1 MADEIDLANT
11 LAELE
16 LQSNLNKVSLMKG
29 PVGTGYCLYC
39 EDQLHSDME
48 VSHIEAGTFQGNIR
62 RWCDA
67 DCRDWWQDENK

>member
-16 LQSNLNKVSLMKG
+16 LQSNLNKFSLMKG

-39 EDQLHSDME
+39 EEQLHSDME
-48 VSHIEAGTFQGNIR
+48 VDHIEAGTFQDDIR

-67 DCRDWWQDENK
+67 ECRDWWQDENK